1 MRRVLLCL
9 LLVGGCEKSGGVK
22 MPLRFHPPT
31 GAVYHQT
38 LEQYTKV
45 TMPLTGPLGGA
56 GDQELRLRLFSTQTV
71 RGPVAGGGT
80 EIEIVVDSA
89 NLEMPSMSP
98 DMSSQLTRLRGTRST
113 VVFDERSQTVRSDFS
128 GLQGAPPQLANQMAA
143 VLQGMAYAFPEQP
156 VGPGDSWTVSMKLPL
171 AQVGGAN
178 AARAGSALTKLTVRE
193 IRTDN
198 ADTTVIFDIKTTFP
212 TGPIQLAVAGQNGT
226 MRLSGELNGFQQFSI
241 SRGTIVDASVK
252 GTSNVNIT
260 IASLGVR
267 DMKITTQTESSI
279 QLAGAGAK

>member
-1 MRRVLLCL
+1 MRRVLVCL
-9 LLVGGCEKSGGVK
+9 LLVGCEKSGGVK
-22 MPLRFHPPT
+22 IPLRFHPPS
-31 GAVYHQT
+31 GAVYHHT

-45 TMPLTGPLGGA
+45 TMPSTGPLGGA
-56 GDQELRLRLFSTQTV
+56 GNQDLHLRLFSTQTV
-71 RGPVAGGGT
+71 RGPAAAGGT

-89 NLEMPSMSP
+89 SVEMPVMSP
-98 DMSSQLTRLRGTRST
+98 DMSSQLARLRGTRNSA
-113 VVFDERSQTVRSDFS
+113 VFDERSQVVRNDFS
-128 GLQGAPPQLANQMAA
+128 GLQGAPPELANQMAA

-156 VGPGDSWTVSMKLPL
+156 VGRGDSWTVSMKLPL
-171 AQVGGAN
+171 EQFGGTN
-178 AARAGSALTKLTVRE
+178 AARAGSAQTKLTVRE

-198 ADTTVIFDIKTTFP
+198 ADTTVVFDIKTTFP

-241 SRGTIVDASVK
+241 SRGTVVDASVK
-252 GTSNVNIT
+252 GTSNLNIT

-279 QLAGAGAK
+279 HLAGAK